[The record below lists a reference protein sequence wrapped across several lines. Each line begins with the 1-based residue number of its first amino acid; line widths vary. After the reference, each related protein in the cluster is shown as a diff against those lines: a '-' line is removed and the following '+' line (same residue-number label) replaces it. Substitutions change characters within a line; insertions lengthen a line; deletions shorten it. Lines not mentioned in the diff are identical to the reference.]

1 VDKPQLATSAL
12 KKGFQVADDL
22 IEHLFEEDHLKYRC
36 LKFKHIVET
45 VTVTSKKL
53 CNDMQ
58 IQST

>member
-1 VDKPQLATSAL
+1 
-12 KKGFQVADDL
+12 VADDS
-22 IEHLFEEDHLKYRC
+22 IEHLFQEDYLMYRC

-58 IQST
+58 I